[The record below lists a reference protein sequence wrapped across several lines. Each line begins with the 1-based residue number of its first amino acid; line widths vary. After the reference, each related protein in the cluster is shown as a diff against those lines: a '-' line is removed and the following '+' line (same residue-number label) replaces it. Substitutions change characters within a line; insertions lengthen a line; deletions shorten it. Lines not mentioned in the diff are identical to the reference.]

1 MTNPP
6 PTLCWFLVG
15 HYGIQTS
22 KSSNIFKFFQKI
34 TNTEKNINTIYTDM
48 YVILDRQS
56 CLRRQPVSSCYYTKT
71 SNCFQDFAAQNVFG
85 IHKNFRIFLSHEKNK
100 MQNLGDFHNFF
111 RQWLPGTGYRSCPFW
126 WIIQLD
132 IEDNSAPLKGEHIFS
147 QAHTF
152 MTTTL

>member
-1 MTNPP
+1 LIGNHALGGNLSPAAITQKLQTVFR
-6 PTLCWFLVG
+6 TLQLKMFLES
-15 HYGIQTS
+15 T
-22 KSSNIFKFFQKI
+22 
-34 TNTEKNINTIYTDM
+34 
-48 YVILDRQS
+48 
-56 CLRRQPVSSCYYTKT
+56 
-71 SNCFQDFAAQNVFG
+71 
-85 IHKNFRIFLSHEKNK
+85 KNFRIFLSHEKNK